1 MPNPAFL
8 RARAD
13 DLFWGARRV
22 MAFTDEM
29 IAAAVASASY
39 TDPRAARHITETL
52 IARRDLIG
60 RAWLSNVNPIVDP
73 SFDGRRLAFN
83 NAAVDAGVAPAPTG
97 YRATWFS
104 FDNATGESTRLSD
117 TTATEPLLLSPD
129 TASTLSRSFVRVDVV
144 AAEGAPQPW
153 TVPVSIYFRPN
164 ASGRW
169 DLVGLERATGPTS
182 PE

>member
-1 MPNPAFL
+1 
-8 RARAD
+8 
-13 DLFWGARRV
+13 
-22 MAFTDEM
+22 M

-39 TDPRAARHITETL
+39 TDPRAARYITETL

-60 RAWLSNVNPIVDP
+60 RAWLSSVNPIVDP

-83 NAAVDAGVAPAPTG
+83 NPAVDAGVAPAPTG

-129 TASTLSRSFVRVDVV
+129 TAPTLSRSFVRVDVV
-144 AAEGAPQPW
+144 AAEGAPRPW

-169 DLVGLERATGPTS
+169 DLVGLERAVGPAA